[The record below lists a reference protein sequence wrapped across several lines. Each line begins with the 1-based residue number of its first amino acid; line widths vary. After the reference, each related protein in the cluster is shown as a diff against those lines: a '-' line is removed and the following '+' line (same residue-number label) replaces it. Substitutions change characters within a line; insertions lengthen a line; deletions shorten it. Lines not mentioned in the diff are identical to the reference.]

1 MENRLLK
8 AFVLCFAAL
17 LVFGPADRILAQTQA
32 TQDKPQEQ
40 AISQTGLLPVV
51 AVDMDIDPSW
61 VDGDAAPSNSAQFT
75 HNGVSDLL
83 DQAWTTLKLAGFGMI
98 RFPVRLEDPKSP
110 VRLANLCLWAKANNL
125 TLIPMLQGT
134 AAMRK
139 DSSAMSSAMRT
150 LISSAISRLRGGDAS
165 TLAAY
170 TQIAFYQLE
179 RPMNHA
185 GLYPN
190 MAARSA
196 QQLLLAASA
205 ALRQAETQALQGTGV
220 QPTPISIGAS
230 FDFEL
235 IQQGAIAGVPL
246 DPGAEQRAQDSLK
259 QYLNGFTSQNIEA
272 INVEWFPRNFS
283 SGDVDHFVTL
293 LRALK
298 QSYPDK
304 QITLTTGFSSAFNT
318 ADQALLFYA
327 VAVSNLGSFRA
338 SEGVDSKFLGVVIQ
352 QVFKAQALMRQC
364 QQAQPIPASGNG
376 VIGLSN

>member
-125 TLIPMLQGT
+125 TLIPVLQGT

-165 TLAAY
+165 ALAAY